1 MTTVDSGWTKRR
13 EGKPV
18 GVVRGENGG
27 DDGVLWCFMVF
38 FGFFFAEGEPW
49 VIIGY
54 DRGDIW
60 LEYRVEGCITSSL
73 GGWFIYGFVR
83 EGLSSFF

>member
-1 MTTVDSGWTKRR
+1 
-13 EGKPV
+13 
-18 GVVRGENGG
+18 
-27 DDGVLWCFMVF
+27 MVF
-38 FGFFFAEGEPW
+38 FWFFFAEGEPW

-83 EGLSSFF
+83 EGLSSFFLKKKTSVEGVFSSVFSPLFLHEIHPYL